1 MLAKTVGE
9 KVQAMRTEMTALSDK
24 AEKEN
29 LSTEDLARAK
39 ALQEELNTAEKEYNE
54 LKAIDDAN
62 AARKA
67 ADEAEKA
74 KSRLPVSRPGLA
86 LVESVDQR
94 NDLERELA
102 AMMPSKKSWFEGIV
116 KSPTYK
122 AIHEMGH
129 FSGMGMGYKIA
140 LDDEFFN
147 LGFKAAG
154 DPITSTQFGTRYTD
168 LNVLPHA
175 FPPQSVI
182 PLIPVVS
189 VTAGNVRYYQAT
201 QPMGGTPAFI
211 AEAAAKPE
219 VQPRW
224 VAVDAPMETIADWTA
239 VTLQALDDLP
249 QLRGVVDMDLRT
261 GLLAALD
268 NALING
274 TGTTPQ
280 IRGILNFT
288 GVQAPAFVAA
298 TSIPDSI
305 AKGIQAIVTGGYGTP
320 NAIVMNPADWWTTRT
335 LKAATTGVYYWGP
348 PTDQGIPSIW
358 GIPVVTDAN
367 LAAGLA
373 IVGDFNYSTFYQRLG
388 ITFVVGLKNDDLIKN
403 QITIV
408 CEMRGAL
415 ALRRPQA
422 FAKVALV

>member
-1 MLAKTVGE
+1 MALATQAGD
-9 KVQAMRTEMTALSDK
+9 KVKAMRNDLNALVVLESP
-24 AEKEN
+24 
-29 LSTEDLARAK
+29 SS
-39 ALQEELNTAEKEYNE
+39 EELEKAIKLNDDITAAEQEYNK
-54 LKAIDDAN
+54 LKAVDDAN
-62 AARKA
+62 DARKA
-67 ADEAEKA
+67 ADELEKV
-74 KSRLPVSRPGLA
+74 KSRQPVQRPSLA
-86 LVESVDQR
+86 MVQPVDQR
-94 NDLERELA
+94 SDFEREMA
-102 AMMPSKKSWFEGIV
+102 ALIPSKKSWFEAFANSPMY
-116 KSPTYK
+116 KSV
-122 AIHEMGH
+122 HEQGH
-129 FSGMGMGYKIA
+129 FNAMGMGYKVA
-140 LDDEFFN
+140 CDD
-147 LGFKAAG
+147 LVAFKAAG

-175 FPPQSVI
+175 FPPTSVI
-182 PLIPVVS
+182 PLIPVVT

-249 QLRGVVDMDLRT
+249 QLRGVVDTDLRT
-261 GLLAALD
+261 GVEVGLD

-280 IRGILNFT
+280 IRGILNFA
-288 GVQAPAFVAA
+288 GILAPAFVAA

-305 AKGIQAIVTGGYGTP
+305 AKGIQAIVTGGYGRP

-367 LAAGLA
+367 LAAGVA

-388 ITFVVGLKNDDLIKN
+388 ITFIVGLKNDDLIKN

>member
-1 MLAKTVGE
+1 MALATQAGD
-9 KVQAMRTEMTALSDK
+9 KVKAMRNDLNALVVLESP
-24 AEKEN
+24 
-29 LSTEDLARAK
+29 SS
-39 ALQEELNTAEKEYNE
+39 EELEKAIKLNDDISAAEVEYSK
-54 LKAIDDAN
+54 LKAVDDAN
-62 AARKA
+62 DARKA
-67 ADEAEKA
+67 ADEVEKV
-74 KSRLPVSRPGLA
+74 KSRQPVNRPSLAMVQAVDERSDFEREMAA
-86 LVESVDQR
+86 LV
-94 NDLERELA
+94 
-102 AMMPSKKSWFEGIV
+102 PSKKSWFEAFAN
-116 KSPTYK
+116 SPTYRQ
-122 AIHEMGH
+122 IHELGH
-129 FSGMGMGYKIA
+129 FSSMGMGYKIA
-140 LDDEFFN
+140 CDDMVA
-147 LGFKAAG
+147 FKAAG
-154 DPITSTQFGTRYTD
+154 DPIMSTQFGTRMTD
-168 LNVLPHA
+168 TNILPHA
-175 FPPQSVI
+175 FPPANILS
-182 PLIPVVS
+182 LIPVVN

-201 QPMGGTPAFI
+201 QPMGLGPAAFI
-211 AEAAAKPE
+211 PEGTAKPE

-224 VAVDAPMETIADWTA
+224 VAVDAPMETIADYTA

-249 QLRGVVDMDLRT
+249 QLRGVVDTDLRN
-261 GLLAALD
+261 GVEVALD

-280 IRGILNFT
+280 IRGIVNFA
-288 GVQAPAFVAA
+288 GVLAPAFVAS

-305 AKGIQAIVTGGYGTP
+305 AKGIQAIVAGGYGRP
-320 NAIVMNPADWWTTRT
+320 NAIVLNPADWWTTRT

-373 IVGDFNYSTFYQRLG
+373 IVGDFNYATFYQRMG

-422 FAKVALV
+422 FAKVALL